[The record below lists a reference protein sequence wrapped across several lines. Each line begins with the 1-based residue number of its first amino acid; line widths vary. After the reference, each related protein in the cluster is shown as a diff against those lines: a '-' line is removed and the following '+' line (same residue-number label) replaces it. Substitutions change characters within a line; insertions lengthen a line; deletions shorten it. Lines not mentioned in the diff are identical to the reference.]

1 MKIFKNKR
9 MNYNYHTQGQ
19 NYGTGQANQG
29 IPQPQ
34 QQNTQFN
41 QQQTQPQ
48 PNQRP
53 NGLTDPF
60 FNFGNQGFNMDIRE
74 DFNDPFANMGMG
86 NRVGVFGFPDIA
98 AIERQMLGHFQNQM
112 QSMQQLS
119 DGMMQN
125 MNNMNNN
132 QQMTTGEPG
141 QGGQRGLF
149 ISMQSGG
156 SGPGTMISK
165 TYCSKIDYSGGQPKE
180 ESYQSQAIKQFG
192 EGGHSISEQQ
202 EAYKN
207 TMTGV
212 QKAAHQRLLD
222 DKGTKLI
229 KQRNINTGEQSEH
242 NILKG
247 MQESEVSGFNK
258 QYNDYREK
266 VHFQDNYK
274 YLNSLNPGKMVKQL
288 GQGKGQGQQNNLL
301 LGDGNNFGQNQ
312 NNFGQNQN
320 NFGQNQNNFGQNQN
334 NFGQN
339 QNNFRNN
346 TNNYQPGNQ
355 YSTTNQAYNNPP
367 QFQNQNNAYN
377 QYNRSNYKKGY

>member
-1 MKIFKNKR
+1 

-19 NYGTGQANQG
+19 NYGTGQTNQG

-41 QQQTQPQ
+41 QQQTHPQ
-48 PNQRP
+48 QNQRS
-53 NGLTDPF
+53 NDQF

-74 DFNDPFANMGMG
+74 DFNDPFENMGMG
-86 NRVGVFGFPDIA
+86 NRMGVFGFPDIA

-125 MNNMNNN
+125 MQNMQNMNNMNNK

-156 SGPGTMISK
+156 TGPGTMISK
-165 TYCSKIDYSGGQPKE
+165 TYCSKIDFSGGQPKE

-247 MQESEVSGFNK
+247 IQENEVSGFNK

-274 YLNSLNPGKMVKQL
+274 YLNSLNPGKMMKQL

-301 LGDGNNFGQNQ
+301 LGDGNNYGQNQNNYGQNQNNYGQNQ

-320 NFGQNQNNFGQNQN
+320 NY
-334 NFGQN
+334 
-339 QNNFRNN
+339 RNN
-346 TNNYQPGNQ
+346 TNNFQPGNL
-355 YSTTNQAYNNPP
+355 YSTTNQTYNNPP

-377 QYNRSNYKKGY
+377 QYQNNNNNYKKGY